1 MSDNVVDL
9 FDKAAL
15 VQQRSMK
22 QQRKVYEF
30 ATSIDHPGRPL
41 GSVFAQAIRYSY
53 GTLPPLLLGGLNYG
67 YQIRSAV
74 EPDEHGKVYFTGRSV
89 LQRTLVGR
97 QARPWEVFQVRFQP
111 RRENVEPRPWA
122 ASIGISE
129 RYTEWLNRQE
139 LRYSPCTCA
148 VFWLVGNLMSPEENY
163 WIESVRADGAIFE
176 VQLASYNALA
186 RVRIY
191 ADALRSDETALVEA
205 GILTSMEPS

>member
-15 VQQRSMK
+15 VQQRSSK
-22 QQRKVYEF
+22 HQRKVQEF
-30 ATSIDHPGRPL
+30 ADSIDHPGRPL
-41 GSVFAQAIRYSY
+41 GCVFAKAIRYSF
-53 GTLPPLLLGGLNYG
+53 GIMPPLLLGGMNYG
-67 YQIRSAV
+67 YQIRSPQ
-74 EPDEHGKVYFTGRSV
+74 EPNEHGKVYFTGRSV

-111 RRENVEPRPWA
+111 RKENVEPRDWVTL
-122 ASIGISE
+122 IGITE
-129 RYTEWLNRQE
+129 RYTQWLSKQG
-139 LRYSPCTCA
+139 LRYSPSICA